1 MRQRLNNLRGGHYP
15 LPLPDD
21 FDLTS
26 PPSCDI
32 DEDDNRPLPPP
43 PPTQPLHFQ
52 PPQQLPVFT
61 PREIEQMAAGAT
73 VGEK

>member
-1 MRQRLNNLRGGHYP
+1 MGITP

-26 PPSCDI
+26 PPSSDI

-43 PPTQPLHFQ
+43 PPTQPLPFQ
-52 PPQQLPVFT
+52 PPPQLSVLT